1 MARRKRS
8 KKRNVY
14 QKAKSVY
21 KKRTTHRKRA
31 RPKKDF
37 FESAAESVAGSI
49 VKSVSRKPKAQ
60 KKERRREKEK
70 PGSNSFFGDP
80 PTPKERAKKAQEKL
94 DKIKDTWKAD
104 ELEKKAKQEE
114 NYYNRAKVAQEAIE
128 RKEHPKKHWWS

>member
-1 MARRKRS
+1 MARRKKS

-14 QKAKSVY
+14 KTRKSVY
-21 KKRTTHRKRA
+21 KTKKRHRRA
-31 RPKKDF
+31 KPRKDF
-37 FESAAESVAGSI
+37 FESAADSVAGSI
-49 VKSVSRKPKAQ
+49 IKSVSRKPKAQ